1 MLGSSLESLEL
12 PECLMTG
19 EPGMEEEEEG
29 CIGLFRAFGV
39 FNTGMLAVEENE
51 QSVRLGE

>member
-1 MLGSSLESLEL
+1 MGSSLESLEL